1 MFNLLDQTKL
11 KNVELEDQVMLG
23 TSDKPI
29 AEGGW
34 GSSGK
39 PVLCGRFEGVNSA
52 LDFIKDNMSSPKRDQ
67 ASSRNE
73 SDGEFY
79 TFNTYEK
86 AFDTFRFNPGNLPRE
101 KELDERL
108 NSLESSGNQ
117 IEYGLTGD
125 YIDMGRYMS
134 EEPECFGTMVYGRVT
149 KRVRIVYAFSATCY
163 VKNKVIQTKSTGIA
177 QLIDWLEGNGI
188 RTEVIAVES
197 SSVGHMEVLVKR
209 FQDRFVYN
217 DILVTTHPDF
227 LRRIFFRFA
236 EYSPSW
242 SSGYGSSVS
251 CAELLESYSKGEKQ
265 SPFEWVNNE
274 HTIYL
279 SNRDVNNNDSDAVI
293 KNIAKAKKWLERVLP
308 EPVLSDKEMS
318 TFL

>member
-1 MFNLLDQTKL
+1 MFTLLDQSKL
-11 KNVELEDQVMLG
+11 KNVEKEDQVMLG
-23 TSDKPI
+23 LSDKTI
-29 AEGGW
+29 ASDGW

-39 PVLCGRFEGVNSA
+39 QVLCGRFDGVNAA
-52 LDFIKDNMSSPKRDQ
+52 LDFIKENMAEPKREK
-67 ASSRNE
+67 ASSRQE
-73 SDGEFY
+73 PGGEFY
-79 TFNTYEK
+79 TFDSYEK
-86 AFDTFRFNPGNLPRE
+86 AFDTFRFNPGNLVRE
-101 KELDERL
+101 KELNDKL
-108 NSLESSGNQ
+108 NTLASAGNQ

-134 EEPECFGTMVYGRVT
+134 EEPECFGTNVYGRIT

-163 VKNKVIQTKSTGIA
+163 VKNKVIQTKSTGISR
-177 QLIDWLEGNGI
+177 LVDWLEGNGI

-197 SSVGHMEVLVKR
+197 SGVGHMEVLVKR

-242 SSGYGSSVS
+242 SGGYGSSVS
-251 CAELLESYSKGEKQ
+251 CAGLLEKYAKGENK

-279 SNRDVNNNDSDAVI
+279 SNHDVNDSSEAVL
-293 KNIAKAKKWLERVLP
+293 KNMARARKWLERVLP
-308 EPVLSDKEMS
+308 EPVASDEEMS